1 MKFNYSPLPT
11 MVKVGR
17 SEIDGHGILAT
28 EFIPKNSNIG
38 ISHVDVAKLTFIGKV
53 NITTMQREYVE
64 FPRGVFHNELIRT
77 PLGGF
82 LNHSPNPNCMLL
94 EDKFLWNLWT
104 TEDVYPGDELCV
116 DYNLYRCG
124 YKESCEEVTDED

>member
-1 MKFNYSPLPT
+1 

-17 SEIDGHGILAT
+17 SEIDGHGILAK

-38 ISHVDVAKLTFIGKV
+38 ISHVDVAKLFYVKMDGPPGFQAFPTGH
-53 NITTMQREYVE
+53 NVE
-64 FPRGVFHNELIRT
+64 FPRGIFHNELIRT

-82 LNHSPNPNCMLL
+82 LNHSPNPNCILV
-94 EDKFLWNLWT
+94 EDKFFWNLWT
-104 TEDVYPGDELCV
+104 MEDVYPGEELCV

-124 YKESCEEVTDED
+124 YKESCEEVNDED